1 MPAPPKVA
9 VLALQ
14 GDFERH
20 IVRLRDLG
28 VDAIAARTPQEIDEA
43 DGIIL
48 PGGESTTIGKLLSRY
63 EIDTALSRI
72 HAEGKPIYGTCAG
85 MILMAREIEAGTA
98 EKAGQA
104 ILGIMD
110 ITVAR
115 NAYGRQIDSFET
127 TLDYSHLPGTA
138 AGGANLEAV
147 FIRAP
152 AITRKGDAV
161 ETLASQDG
169 QPVLVRQGNLLASS
183 FHPEL
188 TSDRRVHEYFLK
200 MVDGHKAER

>member
-1 MPAPPKVA
+1 VNAKIA

-20 IVRLRDLG
+20 IVRLRELG
-28 VDAIAARTPQEIDEA
+28 AAAFAARLPAEIDGA

-48 PGGESTTIGKLLSRY
+48 PGGESTTIGKLLTRY
-63 EIDTALSRI
+63 GIDHALKRANSS
-72 HAEGKPIYGTCAG
+72 GKPIYGTCAG
-85 MILMAREIEAGTA
+85 MILLAKEITEDTQEHG
-98 EKAGQA
+98 GQPV
-104 ILGIMD
+104 LGFMD

-127 TLDYSHLPGTA
+127 ALHDSHLPGSDSDCDD
-138 AGGANLEAV
+138 LEAV

-152 AITRKGDAV
+152 VVVRHGDQV
-161 ETLASQDG
+161 QVLARHEG
-169 QPVLVRQGNLLASS
+169 KPVLIQEQNLLASS

-188 TSDRRVHEYFLK
+188 TGDKRIHAYFLSLI
-200 MVDGHKAER
+200 